1 MAAAPGSTADQ
12 PAVDGRTVRGLIVLT
27 MIAGMIDAVA
37 FLGLDQVFAA
47 NMTGNVVLL
56 GLAIGGAPALSID
69 GPAVAL
75 GAFLAGAAIAGRG
88 ERLDE
93 SRHWYVVRMVRIEA
107 GVVALA
113 ALLAIGFTPDDESRR
128 LLIIAVLALAM
139 GARNEE
145 IRRINMPELRTT
157 VLTLAIAGFAAHEAE
172 GQRRNWGDRLRL
184 VGIAAMVI
192 GAIVSALLVINTDEV
207 WALVAIAGAELV
219 TLLMLGRP
227 ARNDRLGA

>member
-1 MAAAPGSTADQ
+1 MAAAPGSAADQ
-12 PAVDGRTVRGLIVLT
+12 PAVDGRALRALILLT
-27 MIAGMIDAVA
+27 MVAGMIDAVA
-37 FLGLDQVFAA
+37 FLGLGQVFAA
-47 NMTGNVVLL
+47 NMTGNVVLM
-56 GLAIGGAPALSID
+56 GLAIGGAPALSVN

-88 ERLDE
+88 ERVDQ

-113 ALLAIGFTPDDESRR
+113 ALLAIGFTPDDEPRR

-157 VLTLAIAGFAAHEAE
+157 VLTLQIAGFAAHEAE
-172 GQRRNWGDRLRL
+172 GRWRNLGDRLRL
-184 VGIAAMVI
+184 IGIVAMLA

-207 WALVAIAGAELV
+207 WALVAIAAAELV
-219 TLLMLGRP
+219 TLLLLGRP
-227 ARNDRLGA
+227 SWTDRVEA